1 MDADDRKLFEDS
13 LRQLTEAHA
22 RGSLDAALDDLGW
35 TDAYADDPQLAVSL
49 LFDQQGAVNA
59 TSSALGHVVVASAGL
74 PVRSDAGLGSA
85 SAVILPLPGG
95 HAAPARLTGS
105 TLDVH
110 GMVAA
115 AALAGGTV
123 AAVASDGP
131 CDIAYT
137 VATSTL
143 TTEPLHGLD
152 PALGLV
158 RVTATALP
166 ATEGSPVYWAEAI
179 GAAQLALAHELVGA
193 SRAMLRLARDHAID
207 RIQFGRSIASF
218 QAIRHRLA
226 DSLVA
231 IQSAEAANSAAWAAP
246 SPAASRFAKAL
257 AGRAGRITARH
268 AQQVLAGM
276 GFTQEHPLHHY
287 IRRTIVLDELF
298 GSSRRLIEEIGA
310 EALRTRRIPV
320 MVPL

>member
-22 RGSLDAALDDLGW
+22 GGLLDVALEDLGW
-35 TDAYADDPQLAVSL
+35 TDAYAEDPQLAVSL
-49 LFDQQGAVNA
+49 LFEQQGTVNA
-59 TSSALGHVVVASAGL
+59 TSTALGHVILTAAGL
-74 PVRSDAGLGSA
+74 DAESTPA
-85 SAVILPLPGG
+85 AVLPLPGG
-95 HAAPARLTGS
+95 YAAPATLTGS
-105 TLDVH
+105 TLDVR
-110 GMVAA
+110 GMLPAG
-115 AALAGGTV
+115 LLGGGTV
-123 AAVASDGP
+123 MVAASDGP
-131 CDIAYT
+131 CDLAYPI
-137 VATSTL
+137 ATSAL
-143 TTEPLHGLD
+143 TTEPVNGLD

-158 RVTATALP
+158 RVAASELP
-166 ATEGSPVYWAEAI
+166 AAEASPI
-179 GAAQLALAHELVGA
+179 YWSAAVAAAQLALAHELVGA

-231 IQSAEAANSAAWAAP
+231 IQSAEAANAAAWAAP
-246 SPAASRFAKAL
+246 SPVAATFAKAL
-257 AGRAGRITARH
+257 AGRAGRLTAKH

-287 IRRTIVLDELF
+287 IRRTIVLDEMF
-298 GSSRRLIEEIGA
+298 GSSRLLIAQIGA
-310 EALRTRRIPV
+310 DALRTRRIPE